1 MKNIL
6 FTLSTTRTHENL
18 FFISKILFSHSL
30 IPTTHDITN
39 KFFIYYLFIYLFLL
53 FSGYHLPPQHAQKF
67 PSLLQK
73 QTLDF
78 SCLSHYEAPPS
89 WRKCRKIYWL
99 MLIFHFLKEINCTYK
114 EKSGVK

>member
-1 MKNIL
+1 MKNIF
-6 FTLSTTRTHENL
+6 FTLSATPAHENL
-18 FFISKILFSHSL
+18 FFISKMLFSHSL
-30 IPTTHDITN
+30 IPTAHGITN
-39 KFFIYYLFIYLFLL
+39 KSFSYFYFLL

-99 MLIFHFLKEINCTYK
+99 MLIFHFLKEINYTYK